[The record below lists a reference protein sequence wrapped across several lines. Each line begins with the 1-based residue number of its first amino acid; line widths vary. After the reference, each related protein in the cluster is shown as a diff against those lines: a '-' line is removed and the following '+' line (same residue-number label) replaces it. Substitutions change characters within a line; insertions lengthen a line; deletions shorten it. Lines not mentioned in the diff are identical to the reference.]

1 MRLPETQIKTHRAP
15 AAEDSLACDFQR
27 AVVERFPS
35 GEVNVSAVCI
45 AASGIMAAYLAA
57 LPDETTRAALLEKVV
72 DGLQA
77 DLNSAPTAATSREI
91 Q

>member
-1 MRLPETQIKTHRAP
+1 MRLPGTQNTPHRAP

-35 GEVNVSAVCI
+35 GDVNVSAVCI

-77 DLNSAPTAATSREI
+77 DLNESPTASSSREI

>member
-1 MRLPETQIKTHRAP
+1 M
-15 AAEDSLACDFQR
+15 
-27 AVVERFPS
+27 
-35 GEVNVSAVCI
+35 SAVCI

-77 DLNSAPTAATSREI
+77 DLNGAPTAATSREI

>member
-1 MRLPETQIKTHRAP
+1 MRSPETHSTSPGAP
-15 AAEDSLACDFQR
+15 APEDSLACDFQR
-27 AVVERFPS
+27 AVVERFPT
-35 GEVNVSAVCI
+35 GEVSVSAVCM

-77 DLNSAPTAATSREI
+77 DLHAETASPTDI